1 MPHFVIHCSN
11 DILTG
16 KAEHEINSEIHHV
29 AHHSQLFEQG
39 DIKVRVMPFN
49 TYSVGGETASFIH
62 VFASIMQG
70 RTVEQRSQLSQ
81 AIVAKLVSMFPDV
94 PNIAMNV
101 DEFEKSTYCNKS
113 LL

>member
-11 DILTG
+11 DILTL
-16 KAEHEINSEIHHV
+16 KVEHEINSEIHHI
-29 AHHSQLFEQG
+29 AHHSQLFEQS

-62 VFASIMQG
+62 VFANIMQG
-70 RTVEQRSQLSQ
+70 RTIEQRSHLSQ
-81 AIVAKLVSMFPDV
+81 AIVAKLVAMFPEV
-94 PNIAMNV
+94 PHIAMNV
-101 DEFEKSTYCNKS
+101 DEFEKSTYCNKA